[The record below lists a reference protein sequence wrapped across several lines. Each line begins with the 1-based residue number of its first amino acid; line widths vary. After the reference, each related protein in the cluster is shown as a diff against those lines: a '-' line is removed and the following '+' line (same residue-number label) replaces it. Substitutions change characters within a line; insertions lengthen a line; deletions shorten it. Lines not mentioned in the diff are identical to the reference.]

1 MSSSENKVKGPIAED
16 SMENLKAQIE
26 SGEEEILKSEE
37 LLLEQIVEAEKK
49 AEEHWELLLRAK
61 AEMENL
67 RRRTDKDLENAH
79 KYGIE
84 KLVLEL
90 LPVKDSMESGLAAND
105 STVESLHQGMELTMN
120 MLNNVFEKIGIE
132 EINPENEKFDPEL
145 HQAMTIQPSDDV
157 EPNTVISVMQKGY
170 LLNDRLV
177 RPAMVIVSKQPD
189 DSSAGS
195 E

>member
-1 MSSSENKVKGPIAED
+1 MSSSDNKVKGPIAED
-16 SMENLKAQIE
+16 SMENLQAQIE
-26 SGEEEILKSEE
+26 SGEEEIIKSEE

-132 EINPENEKFDPEL
+132 EINPDKERFDPEL
-145 HQAMTIQPSDDV
+145 HQAMTIQPSDEV

-177 RPAMVIVSKQPD
+177 RPAMVIVSKKPD
-189 DSSAGS
+189 DA
-195 E
+195 